1 MSTAIEATQSLE
13 PATFHVE
20 PACECM
26 ACHLPLHSPHE
37 RVRWNLSLWFPGPYP
52 HEGET
57 AMLLCDPCKA
67 DWVDGTWDAP
77 FDNFI
82 VVSCTPVQ

>member
-1 MSTAIEATQSLE
+1 
-13 PATFHVE
+13 
-20 PACECM
+20 
-26 ACHLPLHSPHE
+26 
-37 RVRWNLSLWFPGPYP
+37 
-52 HEGET
+52 
-57 AMLLCDPCKA
+57 MLLCDPCKA